1 MALHTS
7 VITTGPI
14 TPYVELKADEGGE
27 FIVHGP
33 TEPPLQE
40 LTTAELLQQQYDR
53 YPEKV
58 AVVSRWQKTT
68 LTYRSLFDS
77 SREIAQAL
85 VAHGVRPTDRV
96 VVLAGNSIEY
106 VELLF
111 AVGGIGSVFTIMNP
125 TFTAEEVLATVDFIE
140 PKAIFI
146 ADRIGFRNNAKLL
159 KELADKHQNPSL
171 IVQLGTAEKVS
182 SNVLSWHDFRHVQ
195 NSKTQPDLHSLEQY
209 WGRGDPQDAL
219 SIQFTSGTTGSRKA
233 TVGTHSN
240 LINNALLVGSRLG
253 LTPDDILCCS
263 PPLFHC
269 FGLVC
274 GPLATVIHGSTV
286 IIPSDVFNADASL
299 RAMSEESCTV
309 VNAVP
314 TMFQAMLDH
323 AKAKTLALKLCLR
336 AGIIAGSS
344 LSETLIQRLSV
355 ELGLTG
361 LAYPFGMTE
370 LSCVSFMT
378 TPSKVSLLNDRSSVG
393 TPLPHTSAKVVDSD
407 LITLPPDT
415 RGELLVSG
423 YLLFSGYYKNPQKTE
438 EAIVRDAQGQPW
450 LRTGDIV
457 TLSASGACTVVGRVK
472 DMIKKGGENIAPGDV
487 EKVLEQHPDI
497 ATAAV
502 VGIPNVR
509 LGEMITAFIQR
520 APDAQGGLKSKDVKI
535 WLRSR
540 IATHK
545 IPDHVLWIGEVAGV
559 PDRLPVNASGK
570 VLKTELSAIAS
581 SLVRGDLC

>member
-14 TPYVELKADEGGE
+14 TPQVELKADEGGE

-40 LTTAELLQQQYDR
+40 LTTAELLQQQFDR

-85 VAHGVRPTDRV
+85 VARGVRPTDRV

-233 TVGTHSN
+233 TVGTH
-240 LINNALLVGSRLG
+240 R
-253 LTPDDILCCS
+253 
-263 PPLFHC
+263 
-269 FGLVC
+269 
-274 GPLATVIHGSTV
+274 
-286 IIPSDVFNADASL
+286 
-299 RAMSEESCTV
+299 
-309 VNAVP
+309 
-314 TMFQAMLDH
+314 
-323 AKAKTLALKLCLR
+323 
-336 AGIIAGSS
+336 
-344 LSETLIQRLSV
+344 
-355 ELGLTG
+355 
-361 LAYPFGMTE
+361 
-370 LSCVSFMT
+370 
-378 TPSKVSLLNDRSSVG
+378 
-393 TPLPHTSAKVVDSD
+393 
-407 LITLPPDT
+407 
-415 RGELLVSG
+415 
-423 YLLFSGYYKNPQKTE
+423 
-438 EAIVRDAQGQPW
+438 
-450 LRTGDIV
+450 
-457 TLSASGACTVVGRVK
+457 
-472 DMIKKGGENIAPGDV
+472 
-487 EKVLEQHPDI
+487 
-497 ATAAV
+497 
-502 VGIPNVR
+502 
-509 LGEMITAFIQR
+509 
-520 APDAQGGLKSKDVKI
+520 
-535 WLRSR
+535 
-540 IATHK
+540 
-545 IPDHVLWIGEVAGV
+545 
-559 PDRLPVNASGK
+559 
-570 VLKTELSAIAS
+570 
-581 SLVRGDLC
+581 